1 MKSIDSKVKEET
13 KKIENKLKKLDLD
26 MAGVKKELAAKI
38 QENTEL
44 SKKKEALETKFKELK
59 DDNDSAKNE
68 IKNCKAEHESNV
80 SGIKKELESK
90 LNDQIAKNKKE
101 VSELNEKV
109 SNLTAAN

>member
-1 MKSIDSKVKEET
+1 
-13 KKIENKLKKLDLD
+13 

-38 QENTEL
+38 QENSEL
-44 SKKKEALETKFKELK
+44 AKKKEALETNFKELK

-68 IKNCKAEHESNV
+68 IKNCKAEHKSNV

-90 LNDQIAKNKKE
+90 LNDQIVKNKKE